1 MIRAMDNKHF
11 NILAQPTGRLLGER
25 PAYAIDFEKILRA
38 AKKRSCFVELNAN
51 PKRLDVDDH
60 VCRRAKDLGV
70 KISVGTD
77 AHSIDGLQFMRY
89 GIGQA
94 RRGWLEAKDVLNT
107 HPLKELK
114 KLLVRR

>member
-1 MIRAMDNKHF
+1 MDNKHF

-25 PAYAIDFEKILRA
+25 PAYAIDFEKILRV
-38 AKKRSCFVELNAN
+38 AKERSCFVELNAN

-94 RRGWLEAKDVLNT
+94 RRGWLEAKDGLNT
-107 HPLKELK
+107 HSLKELK

>member
-1 MIRAMDNKHF
+1 MDNKHF

-114 KLLVRR
+114 KLLVPR